1 MISYIKGNIIY
12 RDSSFIIINNNDIG
26 YKIFVAEEFIIKT
39 KINDLKELFIHEH
52 ARDNGRE
59 LYGFQSIEELK
70 FFWKIINVS
79 GVGPKLGHKIIS
91 ANKLEKLKKATNE
104 GDLFFISSISG
115 VGKKTAQKIIL
126 ELKGKLTDEKLA
138 RKEDQDVVEAL
149 VQLGYNKN
157 EAREVAE
164 KIDSSKNT
172 EEKIK
177 EALKFLGR

>member
-1 MISYIKGNIIY
+1 M
-12 RDSSFIIINNNDIG
+12 
-26 YKIFVAEEFIIKT
+26 
-39 KINDLKELFIHEH
+39 
-52 ARDNGRE
+52 
-59 LYGFQSIEELK
+59 
-70 FFWKIINVS
+70 
-79 GVGPKLGHKIIS
+79 
-91 ANKLEKLKKATNE
+91 
-104 GDLFFISSISG
+104 FFISSISG